1 MSSDE
6 VVRQVIVPEHKPATD
21 EVRTRRRRIG
31 VLMAAGE
38 PFWVLVREAIFERAR
53 QLHAILVPLESDL
66 GPLATEDRID
76 LLEEL
81 LAQDLDAVILQGADE
96 TLARLIVDAG
106 VPLLSASEMEMGH
119 PLVTSPRGIAEA
131 ATIGINYL
139 VEQLGGQGHVLL
151 AGGAG
156 EGFDSGASRV
166 RACLD
171 VLSRYPDIAITH
183 APTPWLYSSAY
194 EALERK
200 LSGMT
205 VPFKS
210 DQGRPFDGVFGI
222 SDPLALAG
230 RDAAAAAGLLRPQ
243 ARIVG
248 INGDPLALAAI
259 LAGEMTATVRMP
271 AMTLGRQLIELAVQ
285 AADGQ
290 ALPPHF
296 DHIPQLVTQ
305 ANVLEAAA
313 EKLANSAAIPSRLV
327 GFSRARETQRLKQ
340 LETSLAITQQVDSI
354 LDRRQLQHHL
364 AEIIRANYDYDR
376 VSIYLWDEANRELV
390 REPLEGS
397 DRVQR
402 RIPLDEAGPLGY
414 ALLQNRPIF
423 VPDMARSQRFPPD
436 PRAANCRSRVVL
448 PIHFG
453 QQILG
458 LLDLQ
463 SGHSTEHSHLDLIGL
478 QVLGDQLGVAIRNAE
493 LYGEAVAAQE
503 EALRANQIKTRL
515 LANVSHEFRNPLNII
530 QGYSQSA
537 LAQPNPYRVEL
548 PPLLLRDLR
557 YLFQSSEHLGRLVND
572 LLDLARAESN
582 DLEVFPEPIDT
593 NSFLDDV
600 FQSMSGS
607 IPHRPEVQWRLELPE
622 ELPEINADP
631 IRLRQVL
638 LNLLSNACKFTER
651 GHIRLGGLAA
661 DPFLH
666 LWVDDT
672 GAGIPLEQQKSIF
685 RAFITAE
692 QPRRPAEGIGLG
704 LRVTH
709 ELVKLHGGMI
719 TFASIPGAGA
729 TFHVYLP
736 LPVPDAPMVAA
747 TPPLQG
753 TLAGEQDLPPY
764 ANDLTRQTVAYLR
777 RRFADQPL
785 SRAQI
790 AAHVAASESYLTRV
804 FRRDLGITP
813 WEYLTRLRLDR
824 AKDLLHTTSLTIAE
838 IANQVGYNDGAY
850 FSRVFHQE
858 TGRSPLAFRRYKR

>member
-1 MSSDE
+1 MMSSDE
-6 VVRQVIVPEHKPATD
+6 VVRHVIVPEHKLATD
-21 EVRTRRRRIG
+21 DARTRRRRIG

-66 GPLATEDRID
+66 SPLATEDRID

-96 TLARLIVDAG
+96 TLAHLIVDAG
-106 VPLLSASEMEMGH
+106 VPLLSASELEMSH
-119 PLVTSPRGIAEA
+119 PLVTSPQGIAEA
-131 ATIGINYL
+131 AAIGISYL
-139 VEQLGGQGHVLL
+139 IEQMGGEGHLL
-151 AGGAG
+151 LVGGAG

-166 RACLD
+166 EACLD
-171 VLSRYPDIAITH
+171 ILSRYSDIMISH
-183 APTPWLYSSAY
+183 ASTPWLYSSAY
-194 EALERK
+194 GELEQK
-200 LSGMT
+200 LSGVT
-205 VPFKS
+205 I
-210 DQGRPFDGVFGI
+210 PFDGVFGL

-230 RDAAAAAGLLRPQ
+230 RDGAAAAGLLRPQ
-243 ARIVG
+243 ARVVG

-285 AADGQ
+285 AASGQ
-290 ALPPHF
+290 ALPQRF

-305 ANVLEAAA
+305 ANILEAAA

-327 GFSRARETQRLKQ
+327 GFSRAREAQRLKQ
-340 LETSLAITQQVDSI
+340 METSLAITQQVGSI

-376 VSIYLWDEANRELV
+376 VYIYLWNEVNRELV
-390 REPLEGS
+390 REPVEGS
-397 DRVQR
+397 DRIER
-402 RIPLDEAGPLGY
+402 RIPLDEAGLLGY
-414 ALLQNRPIF
+414 TLQENRPIF

-463 SGHSTEHSHLDLIGL
+463 SGHATEHSHLDLIGL

-537 LAQPNPYRVEL
+537 LATPNPYGVEL
-548 PPLLLRDLR
+548 PPELLRDLR
-557 YLFQSSEHLGRLVND
+557 YLYQGSEHLGRLVND

-582 DLEVFPEPIDT
+582 DLEIFPEPLDT
-593 NSFLDDV
+593 NRFLEDV

-622 ELPEINADP
+622 ELPDINADP
-631 IRLRQVL
+631 IRLRQIL

-651 GHIRLGGLAA
+651 GHIRLGGLIA

-719 TFASIPGAGA
+719 TFTSIPGAGA
-729 TFHVYLP
+729 TFHIYLP
-736 LPVPDAPMVAA
+736 LPILAAPVVAT

-777 RRFADQPL
+777 QRFADQPL

-804 FRRDLGITP
+804 FHRDLGITP
-813 WEYLTRLRLDR
+813 WEYLTRLRIDQ

-858 TGRSPLAFRRYKR
+858 TGRSPLAFRHYKR